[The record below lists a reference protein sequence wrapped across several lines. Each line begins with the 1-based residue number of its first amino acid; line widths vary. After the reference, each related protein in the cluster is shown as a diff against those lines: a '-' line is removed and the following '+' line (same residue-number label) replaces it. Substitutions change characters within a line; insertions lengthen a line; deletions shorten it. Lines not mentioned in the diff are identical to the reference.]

1 MQRFLIAAATTT
13 AFVGILPSA
22 SQAMTFGTDGIQ
34 FDQTT
39 TVRFTYDGSQHFY
52 ASTLSVYRVDTG
64 ASSVLFQEVK
74 PANGGV
80 APGTC
85 SILSTKCTVDFTF
98 DKGIT
103 YSLSLS
109 NINPNTQNDPI
120 LKGAALSPGVFS
132 TTSLNTLAN
141 INTLGKQAGPSNN
154 PNVGLQR
161 VVFNSIGSSNDGVA
175 FSNPGAPG
183 YTSANPFAG
192 PVKIAFE
199 DGGFDGGFDQNNN
212 FVIKT
217 PNDND
222 FNDFRIT
229 ATVVPVPSLLP
240 GLLGLGLAA
249 LSRQRRLLRGREE
262 TASVD

>member
-1 MQRFLIAAATTT
+1 MQRFLIVAATAT
-13 AFVGILPSA
+13 AFVGFLPSA

-39 TVRFTYDGSQHFY
+39 TIQFTYDGSQHFY

-103 YSLSLS
+103 YALVLS
-109 NINPNTQNDPI
+109 NINPNDGTV
-120 LKGAALSPGVFS
+120 GFSPRVFS
-132 TTSLNTLAN
+132 TTSLNTAAN
-141 INTLGKQAGPSNN
+141 LGGPSQDPSIN
-154 PNVGLQR
+154 PNFGKQR
-161 VVFNSIGSSNDGVA
+161 VVFNSLGSSEGIA
-175 FSNPGAPG
+175 FSNPGDPAF
-183 YTSANPFAG
+183 TAANPFAG

-199 DGGFDGGFDQNNN
+199 DGGFDVGFDQNNN
-212 FVIKT
+212 LVIKT

-240 GLLGLGLAA
+240 GILGLGLAA
-249 LSRQRRLLRGREE
+249 LSRQRRSLRRREE